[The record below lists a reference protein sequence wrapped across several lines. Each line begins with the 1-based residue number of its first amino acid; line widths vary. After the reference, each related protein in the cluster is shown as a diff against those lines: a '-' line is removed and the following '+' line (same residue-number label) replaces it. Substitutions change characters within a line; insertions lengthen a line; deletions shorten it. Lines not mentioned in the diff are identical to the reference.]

1 MLPICRSVAP
11 LLSGLCSVGVG
22 GKFRRCRVWS
32 GGGVED
38 KGVMAAYIINNNID
52 VYNDHLSFFDRV
64 SC

>member
-38 KGVMAAYIINNNID
+38 KGVMAAYIINNNIP
-52 VYNDHLSFFDRV
+52 VGGINLS
-64 SC
+64 